1 MKNYFSNNFLN
12 VEVTGEQYPLSPMRK
27 MLSNMVMAIQIA
39 IVAIIVAPDFIK
51 SKVTFIPSEIID
63 LVSQNKVIAGIGAFF
78 GGNIISGLITNSGA
92 LEIFYNDKLIWSKLQ
107 SGNVPNVQGIVQ
119 LIKQHGGVLIKK

>member
-1 MKNYFSNNFLN
+1 MKNYFSNNFSN

-27 MLSNMVMAIQIA
+27 MLSNIIMAIQIA
-39 IVAIIVAPDFIK
+39 VVGIIVAPDFVK
-51 SKVTFIPSEIID
+51 SKVTFIPAEIVD
-63 LVSQNKVIAGIGAFF
+63 LISQNKVIAGVGAFF
-78 GGNIISGLITNSGA
+78 GGNIINGIISNSGA

-119 LIKQHGGVLIKK
+119 LIKQHGGVLAKK